1 MVRSYDIYISIHSSQ
16 SGLAYPLLY
25 RQLHPITHNQK
36 CPDPQRQLRQTDLLA
51 NWKCLLIC
59 CVVSMAN
66 LEFGIDSGEVGSLQ
80 AMPGFLAV
88 FGV

>member
-1 MVRSYDIYISIHSSQ
+1 MSELVP
-16 SGLAYPLLY
+16 A
-25 RQLHPITHNQK
+25 QLPQTH
-36 CPDPQRQLRQTDLLA
+36 LLA

-66 LEFGIDSGEVGSLQ
+66 LEFGLDSGVVGSLQ

-88 FGV
+88 FGYKSDFIPGGYGINVRTPVSHPAAQVDVC